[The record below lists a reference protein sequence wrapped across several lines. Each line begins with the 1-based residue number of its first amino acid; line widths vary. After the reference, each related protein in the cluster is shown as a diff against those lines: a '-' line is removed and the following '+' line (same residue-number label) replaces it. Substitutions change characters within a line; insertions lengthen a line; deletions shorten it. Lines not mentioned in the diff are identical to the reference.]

1 MELETQQN
9 VLGITYAE
17 IAVISENT
25 TSNYTKEAAVE
36 LPDLSSLEI
45 TKTTEEK
52 EAKAGLRIADS
63 FTLTTGYEVK
73 FENVNIPLDV
83 IAKINGSTL
92 VQEGTTPNRKVIL
105 IDSESDVPA
114 MFNLKA
120 QTDLI
125 NGQAAEIEIEMFC
138 VKGILDVVSKADDYW
153 TCSFTGKAFAR
164 KKDGQYRTITA
175 LETATTT
182 TPTVSGG
189 GE

>member
-1 MELETQQN
+1 MTLETQQN

-17 IAVISENT
+17 IAVVSTNT
-25 TSNYTKEAAVE
+25 TTTYTKETAVE

-63 FTLTTGYEVK
+63 FTMTTGFEVK

-92 VQEGTTPNRKVIL
+92 TNTGETPNQQAVL
-105 IDSESDVPA
+105 TDAESDVPK

-120 QTDLI
+120 KTDLI
-125 NGQAAEIEIEMFC
+125 NGQAAELEIEMFC

-175 LETATTT
+175 NETAGTA
-182 TPTVSGG
+182 
-189 GE
+189 